1 LIIFAF
7 FGEDGGDEAVAV
19 VFSMASL
26 TPAGQVLAGF
36 RAGWFGCLGRWADV
50 LFELTDAVLCAEG
63 PVRSFPRLSL
73 EPVMGRGHGSGYA
86 GLARG
91 QADERALGRLLAGF
105 APASW
110 PLVFAV
116 DTTTWPRAEAE
127 TSPGRGLYYH
137 PSRQT
142 RGRPVV
148 AGWCWQLVARLN
160 FDRDSWTWP
169 ASWRWLDP
177 GQDAAEVT
185 ISQVRQVAAELGNP
199 GPVPWFCFDAGSSY
213 DPATLTHGLAADR
226 VQLLIRLRKNRR
238 FRRDPLPRD
247 SPIGRPRRHGPGFDL
262 KDEATWGVPDACHRA
277 SDRVY
282 GQVRVAAWAG
292 LHPRITRRGRWA
304 GPGPLPVVR
313 GWVIRVEVSTMPKP
327 GPAKA
332 SVLWLWW
339 AGPAG
344 LAPDLDMAWRA
355 YVHRFDIEH
364 TIRFTKNTLG
374 WAVPAVRTPAQAR
387 RWTAVIT
394 AALAQLVLARPLAA
408 DHRLPWERP
417 RPAHR
422 LTPGRIRRDFPR
434 IRSALPAVA
443 KPRKPCRAGP
453 GRPQGRAGPRAKR
466 QPVTRKNTPPPAKR

>member
-1 LIIFAF
+1 M
-7 FGEDGGDEAVAV
+7 EAVAV

-26 TPAGQVLAGF
+26 TPAGQALAGF
-36 RAGWFGCLGRWADV
+36 RGGWLGCAGRWADV
-50 LFELTDAVLCAEG
+50 LFELTDAVLCSGG

-91 QADERALGRLLAGF
+91 RVDERALEGLLARS
-105 APASW
+105 APVSW

-116 DTTTWPRAEAE
+116 DATTWPRAEAE

-142 RGRPVV
+142 KGRPVV
-148 AGWCWQLVARLN
+148 PGWCWQLVARLN

-177 GQDAAEVT
+177 RLDAAAAT
-185 ISQVRQVAAELGNP
+185 IGQVRQVAAGLAGA
-199 GPVPWFCFDAGSSY
+199 GPVPWFVFDAGSCY

-226 VQLLIRLRKNRR
+226 VQVLIRLRKNRR
-238 FRRDPLPRD
+238 FRRDPLPRAGV
-247 SPIGRPRRHGPGFDL
+247 IGRPRRHGPGFDL
-262 KDEATWGVPDACHRA
+262 KDQATWGAPDACHRA

-282 GQVRVAAWAG
+282 GQVSVQAWAG
-292 LHPRITRRGRWA
+292 LHPRLTRRGRWA
-304 GPGPLPVVR
+304 QAGPLPIVR
-313 GWVIRVEVSTMPKP
+313 GWVIRVEVTKMPKP
-327 GPAKA
+327 GPVKA

-344 LAPDLDMAWRA
+344 LAPDLAVAWRA
-355 YVHRFDIEH
+355 YVHRSGIEH
-364 TIRFTKNTLG
+364 TIRFAKQTLG
-374 WAVPAVRTPAQAR
+374 WTVPAVRTPAQAA

-408 DHRLPWERP
+408 DQRLPWERP
-417 RPAHR
+417 RPASR

-434 IRSALPAVA
+434 VRSTLPPVT
-443 KPRKPCRAGP
+443 KPRKPCRPGP
-453 GRPQGRAGPRAKR
+453 GRPKGRTSTRAKR
-466 QPVTRKNTPPPAKR
+466 QPVIRKNTPSPAKR